1 MANAT
6 LKAIR
11 DKVRLLT
18 RSPSPAQLSDTQIDQ
33 YVNTF
38 ILYDFP
44 ESIRLFSLRTTLT
57 FYTQPNV
64 EIYTTNTT
72 VPTDPLYNFK
82 NRYTAV
88 HPPVYVAGVMSFY
101 TQDRA
106 SFYLNWPITNLI
118 ADTGLLGNNTTG
130 PYIGTLTS
138 ANSAPVMQNNVVF
151 TTTDALGNAMTLV
164 DTPASN
170 LLGTLGI
177 PGAPSVHY
185 GAINYVTGAYN
196 LNFPNFVPV
205 LTKIWSE
212 TVPYLAARPIS
223 MLYYQ
228 QSFYLRPIP
237 DKAYAISIEADAR
250 PTELLLATDIPGEEQ
265 WWQYVAY
272 GASIKIFQDRM
283 DMDSVQLVWPEFE
296 RQQCMAARPSI
307 CQEVNERTKTIY
319 TRGKIYGA
327 GWFMSSWPY

>member
-6 LKAIR
+6 LQAIR

-64 EIYTTNTT
+64 EVYSTNTT
-72 VPTDPLYNFK
+72 TSTDPLYNFK

-88 HPPVYVAGVMSFY
+88 HAPVYVAGVMSFY

-106 SFYLNWPITNLI
+106 SFYLNWPMTNLI
-118 ADTGLLGNNTTG
+118 ADTGLTGNGTTG

-170 LLGTLGI
+170 LLGTLGV
-177 PGAPSVHY
+177 PGAPSTVY
-185 GAINYVTGAYN
+185 GAINYITGVFN
-196 LNFPNFVPV
+196 LNFPSTVSAS
-205 LTKIWSE
+205 TKIWSE
-212 TVPYLAARPIS
+212 TIPYQAARPIS
-223 MLYYQ
+223 MLFYQ
-228 QSFYLRPIP
+228 QSFHLRPIP
-237 DKAYAISIEADAR
+237 DKAYAVTIEADVR
-250 PTELLLATDIPGEEQ
+250 PTELLLATDVPGEEQ

-272 GASIKIFQDRM
+272 GAAIKIFQDRM
-283 DMDSVQLVWPEFE
+283 DMDSVQLVWHEFE

-307 CQEVNERTKTIY
+307 CQEVNERTKTVY
-319 TRGKIYGA
+319 TQGKIYGA
-327 GWFMSSWPY
+327 GWFMNSWPY